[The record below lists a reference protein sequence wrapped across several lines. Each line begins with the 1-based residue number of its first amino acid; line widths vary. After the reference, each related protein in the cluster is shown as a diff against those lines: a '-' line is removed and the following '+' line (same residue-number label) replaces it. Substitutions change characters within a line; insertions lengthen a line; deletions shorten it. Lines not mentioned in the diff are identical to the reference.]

1 MDEFVRHPV
10 VIRQPG
16 FLILAR
22 HDFMIQNAMERQ
34 GLNLESLEI
43 TLESLEGI
51 SHKQFSS
58 RQGIVG
64 SIADTLCSAG
74 GVRKKN
80 EFSITLKVILVFYV
94 IYYIITKRYSFH
106 TILQGVNDRRSSLF
120 AIIGIIGAMAAAFH
134 VYKTTEIQ
142 YYLSDATKRIGSL
155 EETTNSVASSS
166 STQQASISSTCEK
179 VLFM

>member
-1 MDEFVRHPV
+1 MIQNDYHSSYPDILVQHYMDEFVRHPV

-34 GLNLESLEI
+34 GLNVESLEI

-64 SIADTLCSAG
+64 SIADTLCSTA
-74 GVRKKN
+74 GVRN
-80 EFSITLKVILVFYV
+80 
-94 IYYIITKRYSFH
+94 
-106 TILQGVNDRRSSLF
+106 
-120 AIIGIIGAMAAAFH
+120 
-134 VYKTTEIQ
+134 
-142 YYLSDATKRIGSL
+142 
-155 EETTNSVASSS
+155 
-166 STQQASISSTCEK
+166 
-179 VLFM
+179 

>member
-10 VIRQPG
+10 VIKQPG

-22 HDFMIQNAMERQ
+22 HDFMIQSAMERQ

-51 SHKQFSS
+51 THKQFSS

-74 GVRKKN
+74 GVRN
-80 EFSITLKVILVFYV
+80 
-94 IYYIITKRYSFH
+94 
-106 TILQGVNDRRSSLF
+106 
-120 AIIGIIGAMAAAFH
+120 
-134 VYKTTEIQ
+134 
-142 YYLSDATKRIGSL
+142 
-155 EETTNSVASSS
+155 
-166 STQQASISSTCEK
+166 
-179 VLFM
+179 

>member
-74 GVRKKN
+74 GVRNWIFYYLKSH
-80 EFSITLKVILVFYV
+80 FSVFV
-94 IYYIITKRYSFH
+94 IYYIITEPYSFH

-166 STQQASISSTCEK
+166 STQQASISSICEK

>member
-1 MDEFVRHPV
+1 MFH
-10 VIRQPG
+10 
-16 FLILAR
+16 
-22 HDFMIQNAMERQ
+22 
-34 GLNLESLEI
+34 
-43 TLESLEGI
+43 
-51 SHKQFSS
+51 
-58 RQGIVG
+58 
-64 SIADTLCSAG
+64 
-74 GVRKKN
+74 
-80 EFSITLKVILVFYV
+80 V
-94 IYYIITKRYSFH
+94 IYNIITKRYSYH

-166 STQQASISSTCEK
+166 STQQASISSICEK